1 MAFFGSQITVLQ
13 MHIAYIKM
21 LNTQHWY
28 FILKRPD
35 SKSKG
40 INCFFKNGINAQVK
54 NFFLKIATSCVFIKH
69 EFISM
74 LLDVTFCQVTLH
86 KIQQF
91 PP

>member
-1 MAFFGSQITVLQ
+1 MAFFGSQITVLLL
-13 MHIAYIKM
+13 HIAYIKM

-54 NFFLKIATSCVFIKH
+54 KKIKFFLKIATSCVFIKH
-69 EFISM
+69 EFISV
-74 LLDVTFCQVTLH
+74 LLDVTFS
-86 KIQQF
+86 
-91 PP
+91 PPS